1 MIQRMSC
8 IVLVAI
14 HDWMQRPEID
24 SFLEYTSVGDIQLT
38 GTTSIKKVVAAM
50 IDWGHRYANIEQML
64 GQGICLCLGTELPE
78 SQ

>member
-1 MIQRMSC
+1 
-8 IVLVAI
+8 
-14 HDWMQRPEID
+14 MQRPEIG
-24 SFLEYTSVGDIQLT
+24 SFLEYTSVGDIQMT